1 MDAQRLESS
10 VTSKMVRVRFLY
22 ALIPTA
28 IAYLLYY
35 MGVQKIRE
43 TSRVPVIASIETVVS
58 VSCGVFLYGEHL
70 KYANFAGIGMVLASI
85 IIIIIIM
92 NLKKKEELYQNGE
105 NQSVDQ
111 AT

>member
-1 MDAQRLESS
+1 M
-10 VTSKMVRVRFLY
+10 
-22 ALIPTA
+22 
-28 IAYLLYY
+28 
-35 MGVQKIRE
+35 
-43 TSRVPVIASIETVVS
+43 
-58 VSCGVFLYGEHL
+58 

>member
-1 MDAQRLESS
+1 M
-10 VTSKMVRVRFLY
+10 
-22 ALIPTA
+22 
-28 IAYLLYY
+28 
-35 MGVQKIRE
+35 
-43 TSRVPVIASIETVVS
+43 
-58 VSCGVFLYGEHL
+58 
-70 KYANFAGIGMVLASI
+70 KYANFAGIGMVLAS

>member
-1 MDAQRLESS
+1 M
-10 VTSKMVRVRFLY
+10 
-22 ALIPTA
+22 
-28 IAYLLYY
+28 
-35 MGVQKIRE
+35 
-43 TSRVPVIASIETVVS
+43 
-58 VSCGVFLYGEHL
+58 
-70 KYANFAGIGMVLASI
+70 KYANFAGIGMVLASIII

>member
-1 MDAQRLESS
+1 M
-10 VTSKMVRVRFLY
+10 
-22 ALIPTA
+22 
-28 IAYLLYY
+28 
-35 MGVQKIRE
+35 
-43 TSRVPVIASIETVVS
+43 
-58 VSCGVFLYGEHL
+58 
-70 KYANFAGIGMVLASI
+70 KYANFAGIGMVLASII